1 MRGFHLNEEPEE
13 RTQNDHFFVQMGR
26 SNNESESKLAVAAW
40 DITVLDTLGLL
51 DGPLNEFA
59 DGVADDRYAIWL
71 GAGVSMGKLPGLKG
85 VVEAVLEHVRSRVDP
100 TNGACA
106 FRVSLNEILTL
117 VTLDDAQR
125 GTLNYDVPV
134 ANWPPIEQIKQQLV
148 DRYSIMLGRFP
159 ATEAPDYLVWNGV
172 DVVARYADPA
182 TTPGPEH
189 LGLAA
194 LIVEGVA
201 SDCAS
206 ANWDDLIE
214 KAIQILDGPNSA
226 VLQVRVLPTDVQ
238 NNLRRARL
246 YKFHGCAFLAGQD
259 EAAYRQ
265 KIVARQSQI
274 DGWASKPENKVIAA
288 KLIDL
293 AISKATLMLG
303 LSAQDTNIQSVFV
316 EANTHLPASFPTH
329 PPAVIVSEDQV
340 GPRQRDLL
348 QNFYRND
355 YPTQS
360 TAIHTASL
368 IRAYAN
374 ALLPALWLHVVC
386 AKLASMID
394 TAAAGLPAA
403 DRDELRL
410 GLIKLRD
417 LVAGSAAVNQHE
429 AFMTAALAVFGR
441 AMRLFRRGR
450 IAGPD
455 EGVYAPLTDV
465 GVART
470 LAAPTLD
477 SEGLVELALGLA
489 LLGRG
494 EIQGHWSCRVGNAAN
509 PKTGVLSV
517 ARGAR
522 SSQIFFAA
530 SAHAAAQMFAEGHIS
545 DDDDAAVVVHSFA
558 KPVRWARHPTSA
570 PGRTGRLQLRELS
583 VSSIKDGATSLV
595 DLQQRFK
602 TEVAL

>member
-1 MRGFHLNEEPEE
+1 M
-13 RTQNDHFFVQMGR
+13 
-26 SNNESESKLAVAAW
+26 AAW

-51 DGPLNEFA
+51 DGPLQEFA

-71 GAGVSMGKLPGLKG
+71 GAGVSMGKLPGLKD
-85 VVEAVLEHVRSRVDP
+85 VVEAVIEHVRSRVDP

-106 FRVSLNEILTL
+106 FRVSLNEILAL

-125 GTLNYDVPV
+125 GTLDYGIPV
-134 ANWPPIEQIKQQLV
+134 TNWPPIEQIKQQLV
-148 DRYSIMLGRFP
+148 DRYSVMLEQFP
-159 ATEAPDYLVWNGV
+159 ATELPDYLVWSGIN
-172 DVVARYADPA
+172 VVARYADPA

-194 LIVEGVA
+194 LIMEGAA

-206 ANWDDLIE
+206 ANWDNLIE
-214 KAIQILDGPNSA
+214 KAMQILDGVNSA

-246 YKFHGCAFLAGQD
+246 YKFHGCALLAGQS
-259 EAAYRQ
+259 EAAYRP

-274 DGWASKPENKVIAA
+274 DGWAAKPENRVIAA
-288 KLIDL
+288 KLVDL

-316 EANTHLPASFPTH
+316 EANTQLPATFPTH

-340 GPRQRDLL
+340 GVRQRNLL
-348 QNFYRND
+348 HNFYRND

-360 TAIHTASL
+360 PAIHAASL
-368 IRAYAN
+368 VRAYAN

-410 GLIKLRD
+410 GLVKLRD
-417 LVAGSAAVNQHE
+417 LAAGGAIVNQHE
-429 AFMTAALAVFGR
+429 EFMTAALTMFGR

-450 IAGPD
+450 VAGPD

-470 LAAPTLD
+470 LAAPNLD

-489 LLGRG
+489 LVGCG
-494 EIQGHWSCRVGNAAN
+494 EVQGHWSCGVSDAAN
-509 PKTGVLSV
+509 AKTGALSV

-522 SSQIFFAA
+522 SSQVFFAA
-530 SAHAAAQMFAEGHIS
+530 SANAAAQMFAEGHVS
-545 DDDDAAVVVHSFA
+545 DDDDAVVVHSFA
-558 KPVRWARHPTSA
+558 APVKGARHPTSP

-583 VSSIKDGATSLV
+583 VSSIKDGAMSLD
-595 DLQQRFK
+595 DLLQRFK
-602 TEVAL
+602 TEAAL

>member
-1 MRGFHLNEEPEE
+1 M
-13 RTQNDHFFVQMGR
+13 
-26 SNNESESKLAVAAW
+26 
-40 DITVLDTLGLL
+40 DTLGLL
-51 DGPLNEFA
+51 DGPLHEFA
-59 DGVADDRYAIWL
+59 DGIADDRYAIWL

-85 VVEAVLEHVRSRVDP
+85 VVESVLEHVRSRVDP

-106 FRVSLNEILTL
+106 FRVSLNEILAL

-125 GTLNYDVPV
+125 GTLDYGVPV

-148 DRYSIMLGRFP
+148 DRYSVMLEQFP
-159 ATEAPDYLVWNGV
+159 ATELPDYLVWNGV
-172 DVVARYADPA
+172 NVVARYADPA

-194 LIVEGVA
+194 LIMEGVA

-214 KAIQILDGPNSA
+214 KAMQILDGPNSA

-246 YKFHGCAFLAGQD
+246 YKFHGCALLAGQN
-259 EAAYRQ
+259 EAAYRV

-274 DGWASKPENKVIAA
+274 DGWAAKPENKVVAA
-288 KLIDL
+288 KLLDL

-316 EANTHLPASFPTH
+316 EANTQLPASFPTN

-340 GPRQRDLL
+340 GARQRNLL
-348 QNFYRND
+348 QNFYGSD

-360 TAIHTASL
+360 PAIHAASL
-368 IRAYAN
+368 VRAYAN
-374 ALLPALWLHVVC
+374 ALLPALWLHIVS

-394 TAAAGLPAA
+394 SAAAGLPAA

-410 GLIKLRD
+410 GLAKLRD
-417 LVAGSAAVNQHE
+417 LVARSAVVNKHE
-429 AFMTAALAVFGR
+429 AFMTAALATFGR

-450 IAGPD
+450 IAGPG

-465 GVART
+465 GIVRT
-470 LAAPTLD
+470 LAAPNLD

-494 EIQGHWSCRVGNAAN
+494 EFQGHWNCGVGDPTNA
-509 PKTGVLSV
+509 KTGALSV
-517 ARGAR
+517 ARGTR
-522 SSQIFFAA
+522 SSQVFFAA
-530 SAHAAAQMFAEGHIS
+530 SAHAAAQMFAEGHVS
-545 DDDDAAVVVHSFA
+545 DDDDAVVVHSFA
-558 KPVRWARHPTSA
+558 APVRGARHPTSA

-583 VSSIKDGATSLV
+583 VSSLRDGAMSLD
-595 DLQQRFK
+595 DLLQRF
-602 TEVAL
+602 TEAAL